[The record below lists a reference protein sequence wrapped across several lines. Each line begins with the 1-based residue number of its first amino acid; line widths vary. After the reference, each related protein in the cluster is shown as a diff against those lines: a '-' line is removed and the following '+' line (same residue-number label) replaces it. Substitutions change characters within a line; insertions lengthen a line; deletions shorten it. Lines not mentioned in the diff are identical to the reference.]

1 MYNRLFRIFPE
12 RIVKLTFFREIKYA
26 ARTYCKVRGG
36 LQRGHSLHLGP
47 LDPRPLHAEA
57 GGQLG
62 GVRQL
67 LRYSPSCLHAV
78 ESEQPWST
86 AAAFCVQ
93 QQQPQ

>member
-62 GVRQL
+62 WVRQL
-67 LRYSPSCLHAV
+67 LRYTVLKHFRHFAHFVSRYYTTMFVSYKM
-78 ESEQPWST
+78 
-86 AAAFCVQ
+86 
-93 QQQPQ
+93 

>member
-36 LQRGHSLHLGP
+36 PQRGHSLHLGP

-67 LRYSPSCLHAV
+67 LRYNPQRELIGSLHNPHYFT
-78 ESEQPWST
+78 SGPRWQRLRN
-86 AAAFCVQ
+86 
-93 QQQPQ
+93 